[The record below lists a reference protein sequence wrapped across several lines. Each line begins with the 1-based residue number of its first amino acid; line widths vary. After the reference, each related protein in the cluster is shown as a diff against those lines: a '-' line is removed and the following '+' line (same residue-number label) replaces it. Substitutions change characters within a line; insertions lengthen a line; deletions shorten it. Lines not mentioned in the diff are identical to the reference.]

1 MTYRITVTFSLKK
14 GNKITKYKSCG
25 LYLQRVDVEPLSK
38 ESLAERAKAETLEIV
53 TKDYPGHMLASGLKV
68 TIKQMHVN
76 FVI

>member
-1 MTYRITVTFSLKK
+1 MTYKITVTLSLQK
-14 GNKITKYKSCG
+14 GSKITKYKSTG
-25 LYLQRVDVEPLSK
+25 LYIQRVDVEPLSK

-53 TKDYPGHMLASGLKV
+53 TKEYPGYRLASGLKV